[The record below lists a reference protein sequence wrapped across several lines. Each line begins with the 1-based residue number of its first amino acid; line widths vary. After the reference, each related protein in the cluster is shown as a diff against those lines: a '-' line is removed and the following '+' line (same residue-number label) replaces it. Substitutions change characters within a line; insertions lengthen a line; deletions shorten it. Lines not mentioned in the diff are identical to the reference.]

1 MSELGCFSTLILAP
15 GPESLYSACPCTKGT
30 FAGHCSVVGAFV
42 LEELIILDELS
53 GFAGVANLAAA
64 FQSRFAVLLFPTVS
78 DMASKQG
85 KFRPTLGFQQDLED
99 FISCYNLIIPL
110 HVLSIVLPCSDILYI
125 CPNLME

>member
-1 MSELGCFSTLILAP
+1 AVWICGCSES
-15 GPESLYSACPCTKGT
+15 
-30 FAGHCSVVGAFV
+30 
-42 LEELIILDELS
+42 
-53 GFAGVANLAAA
+53 LAAA

-85 KFRPTLGFQQDLED
+85 GKFRPTLGFQQDLED
-99 FISCYNLIIPL
+99 LISCYNLIIPL